1 MPLHIGC
8 GGFFVCKCKIQCIMK
23 SKHFLE
29 ESMKLFDVAKERADN
44 QVFNRRFDKAL
55 NALKKY
61 ENMTE
66 YETDAFRFAA
76 QNAAVVK
83 MRFDEAKTRI
93 MHMEIRSLVYAW
105 AKEMA
110 KDGKEHQ
117 TRETIL
123 SEIDQFDESAM
134 LTPGEFFSLSSVVI
148 IECANIFVDALTRT
162 IYIQKAMIEAEQWMG
177 KDVRIPADFDP
188 IFFLEHALK
197 LSSEKGDLK
206 KRGEIIDYIHSIGK
220 SETEIIKVACDE
232 ISSLL
237 LRLTNA
243 VSLMHTVIDIDWPN
257 AYQKISHIEKTLSED
272 PAGIYPVMDEESK
285 SAIRREIEAIHQYTH
300 TPQRHIASTALKLS
314 KDEKN
319 GITQIIYTDE
329 GRRKLLN
336 EINADNVKL
345 PKMIPDPNG
354 YGMMTSVIL
363 SLIILIIGVS
373 ICISPL
379 FLLFLFPCLFS
390 LSEDVVR
397 RISLKCVSTR
407 PLLSLNSDKILDE
420 QRTLVVIPALVAT
433 QKSVENALSNLAS
446 YGVHEEDENIDFLLL
461 GDFKDCREAE
471 QESDGAIIRDMQK
484 GIDALNAKSK
494 RRKYFFLIR
503 SRTYN
508 ESDQIYMG
516 YERKRGALMALNQ
529 LLLGYGNRFMNEAG
543 DASMMVNRYRYV
555 LTVDMDTKILPGT
568 IRKMIATIAH
578 PLNDHYAVLQPRMEN
593 TGLVKQNL
601 FSSWMAGYGGT
612 DHYDVCASDFYQDLT
627 GEGLFSGKGI
637 YNIQAFYEK
646 TAEAFQENT
655 ILSHDMIEGI
665 LSKAGYCGNIVMYE
679 SFPETT
685 GSFYKRLDRWTRGD
699 WQLIHYLFGRLP
711 LSALGRWKI
720 IGNLLRSLKAASL
733 LTSVVLSVWCN
744 HIGLLTAL
752 MAFHFLP
759 VLLNGAGAVKPCV
772 LNLMLLPFT
781 AYTEI
786 KAALTA
792 LVRLYITKR
801 RRLEW
806 VTAAE
811 SEKTG
816 KTINYPGI
824 IASILLL
831 PGLFSGAMWLPTAIL
846 GLIFTIGKDFVDSF
860 DRLFRSEAMQACD
873 YTYLTDLSRRMWRYF
888 EKYVPL
894 TGSGFPPDNVQVDPP
909 IGEQARTSP
918 TNIGMYLISLIGAS
932 EMGLIEENELIT
944 RVKQMLF
951 SIQQLETWNGLPY
964 NWYDIH
970 TLVPSNP
977 KYVSSVDAGN
987 LMAAYVVVRNYF
999 QKNNPSLSD
1008 EFDQLIRKMDIE
1020 KLYNPRRKLF
1030 RIGVDVHNNRLSAS
1044 HYDLFSSEARIL
1056 SYTAMAEKGISV
1068 SHWKQLARPFFFHKG
1083 KSALY
1088 SWSGTMFEY
1097 MMPNLLMPSAC
1108 GSLMRNSMQSAIALQ
1123 IKKMRE
1129 GIWGITEAGY
1139 AAFDQM
1145 LNYQYRAFGIKE
1157 LALSGEANETV
1168 YAPYGV
1174 LIALE
1179 YAFFK
1184 GMDSLK
1190 NMQEAGMKGEYGFY
1204 EAIDF
1209 SKENKPRIVYSYMS
1223 HHQGMGFI
1231 AICNLLTDN
1240 ALKKHFL
1247 NHPNEQA
1254 LTPLLNEKPFL
1265 SPIFRRIFK
1274 KPMREQFKKEEV
1286 LSGKD
1291 EYARYASAGHP
1302 EGHLLFSSNTLAYFE
1317 STGRSFMK
1325 RDGIYANYFDHDASD
1340 QNSSILP
1347 EIYDESGMAKI
1358 VRCQFDT
1365 SCAEYDY
1372 RTKTGKYKAVCTIN
1386 PAGGEL
1392 LIKVTA
1398 KNETDSETE
1407 VKIRHAFRLSLTT
1420 EDLNYAHIV
1429 FSDLFVKTDRVKN
1442 LGLEHARKN
1451 RDTLNDSDFLYHLT
1465 NSKNGVLDDDEKTH
1479 GKYSALTQK
1488 ITLLPGDKKEMFFSV
1503 SIEKEKRT
1511 EFEELNHAS
1520 FERAKT
1526 LLLGQMNAQI
1536 QFCGLS
1542 ASEYRSYDKK
1552 TVNLFSLKPSNGK
1565 GALPKSALWPLG
1577 LSGEGNI
1584 LLVKLKSSGDL
1595 VYLRK
1600 AVRMHKLLRFANLA
1614 STLVILKIRETE
1626 YFTPL
1631 KDAAMNHLLSG
1642 HLADDIGKEGGAMI
1656 LDAEDLDSQLIR
1668 ALEAMDVFRDPI
1680 NPPVSDQKETDCRN
1694 FKTISTFDQDALVG
1708 YNGFGGFLKDGN
1720 AYQINVSDAKKPP
1733 RRWSNFLVNAIFG
1746 AIVNDLGISSIYYK
1760 NSRMERITAF
1770 DNNLDNPKPSI
1781 EMEILYNG
1789 RKLSLFPGMHP
1800 KGHYTVIHDT
1810 GISTYSVKTEEIC
1823 LNTTVCV
1830 HPYKAILSI
1839 SVLLENTLDRDM
1851 LLTIRTCVGFLIGID
1866 DRDLKFTNLCS
1877 DEKCTTAHGCAG
1889 FTACAGWT
1897 GDEAKEGGM
1906 QAPILLKPHEKRVIS
1921 FFVSAADTDMEARSL
1936 FHEANAKQIKL
1947 LCKTHWQ
1954 ERMSAITISTD
1965 NPLRDKLAN
1974 GFMKYQTIAS
1984 RYFARFGPYQPGGA
1998 FGMRDQLQDLLSI
2011 MYFDKALTKEHILLA
2026 ASRQFERGD
2035 ALHWWHMPAS
2045 GVRTRITDDVLFL
2058 ALVAVKYAEDT
2069 GDTQILSQ
2077 KIPYLKNQEIPE
2089 GMTELYASFEGT
2101 DYAETLYEHIMKAFR
2116 YSGRKGPH
2124 GLLLMGSGDWND
2136 GMNRVGKDGIGESV
2150 WLSMFW
2156 IYAANAFKRYANKED
2171 KRYLEETSESIR
2183 TAIEKHAWD
2192 GEWYLRAFC
2201 DDGKKLGS
2209 SENEECKIDLIAQA
2223 WAVLSGLDRKR
2234 AETAI
2239 KSVERYL
2246 IDEGTGIVRL
2256 LYPPFTGK
2264 CGNPGYIA
2272 AYPPGTRENGG
2283 QYTHAVAWLAKAY
2296 AELGNAEKAWEIFD
2310 MLLPVGR
2317 TVDFKNT
2324 SKSAG
2329 EPYVISADISD
2340 RSDAKGECGW
2350 TWYTGAAAW
2359 ATRVLYEDLLG
2370 LEIRG
2375 DRVRM
2380 KPLLTEKIDE
2390 VKITIQNGSAEYVL
2404 IGKRGTST
2412 KDEFI
2417 KMIDDGIVH
2426 KHYFPPRN

>member
-1 MPLHIGC
+1 
-8 GGFFVCKCKIQCIMK
+8 
-23 SKHFLE
+23 
-29 ESMKLFDVAKERADN
+29 MKLFDNAKERADN
-44 QVFNRRFDKAL
+44 RVFNRRFYKAL
-55 NALKKY
+55 SALKEY

-66 YETDAFRFAA
+66 YETDAFRFVA
-76 QNAAVVK
+76 QNASVVK
-83 MRFDEAKTRI
+83 MRFDEAKKRI
-93 MHMEIRSLVYAW
+93 MRMEIRPLVFAW
-105 AKEMA
+105 AKELT

-117 TRETIL
+117 MRETVL
-123 SEIDQFDESAM
+123 SQIDQFDESAM
-134 LTPGEFFSLSSVVI
+134 LTPGEFFSLSSVII
-148 IECANIFVDALTRT
+148 IECAKIFVDALTRT
-162 IYIQKAMIEAEQWMG
+162 IYIQKAMIEAEQWME
-177 KDVRIPADFDP
+177 KDARIPADFDP

-206 KRGEIIDYIHSIGK
+206 KRGEIIDCIHSIGK
-220 SETEIIKVACDE
+220 NEAEIIKVACDE
-232 ISSLL
+232 ISNLL

-243 VSLMHTVIDIDWPN
+243 VSLMHTVIDIDWAN
-257 AYQKISHIEKTLSED
+257 AYQKISHIEKTLSQD
-272 PAGIYPVMDEESK
+272 PSGIYPEMDEESK
-285 SAIRREIEAIHQYTH
+285 SAIRREIEVIHRCTH
-300 TPQRHIASTALKLS
+300 SPQRHIASSALKLS

-336 EINADNVKL
+336 EINADNAKL
-345 PKMIPDPNG
+345 PKMIPDPKG
-354 YGMMTSVIL
+354 YGIMTSVIFA
-363 SLIILIIGVS
+363 LIILVIGVS
-373 ICISPL
+373 ICVSPL
-379 FLLFLFPCLFS
+379 FVFFLFPCLFA
-390 LSEDVVR
+390 LSEEVVR
-397 RISLKCVSTR
+397 RISRKCVSTR
-407 PLLSLNSDKILDE
+407 PLLSLNSDCILDK
-420 QRTLVVIPALVAT
+420 QRTLVVIPALLAT
-433 QKSVENALSNLAS
+433 QKSVESALFNLAS
-446 YGVHEEDENIDFLLL
+446 YGMHEKSENIDFLLL
-461 GDFKDCREAE
+461 GDFKDSREAE
-471 QESDGAIIRDMQK
+471 QESDGMIIRDMQK
-484 GIDALNAKSK
+484 GIDALNAKST

-503 SRTYN
+503 NRTYN
-508 ESDQIYMG
+508 QTDQIYMG

-529 LLLGYGNRFMNEAG
+529 LLLGYGNRFMSEAS
-543 DASMMVNRYRYV
+543 DASMLVNRYRYV
-555 LTVDMDTKILPGT
+555 LTVDTDTKILPGT

-593 TGLVKQNL
+593 AGLVKPNL
-601 FSSWMAGYGGT
+601 FSSWMAGFGGT

-637 YNIQAFYEK
+637 YNIQTFYEK

-679 SFPETT
+679 SFPETI

-733 LTSVVLSVWCN
+733 LTSILLSVWCN
-744 HIGLLTAL
+744 HIGLFAAL

-759 VLLNGAGAVKPCV
+759 VLLNGSGAVKPCV

-811 SEKTG
+811 NEKTG

-824 IASILLL
+824 TASILLL
-831 PGLFSGAMWLPTAIL
+831 PGLFSSSMWLPSAIL
-846 GLIFTIGKDFVDSF
+846 GLIFAIGKDFVDSF
-860 DRLFRSEAMQACD
+860 DRLFRSEAMQASD

-888 EKYVPL
+888 EKHVPL
-894 TGSGFPPDNVQVDPP
+894 TGSGFPPDNVQIDPP

-918 TNIGMYLISLIGAS
+918 TNIGMYLISLVAAG

-944 RVKQMLF
+944 RVKQTLS

-970 TLVPSNP
+970 TLAPSNP

-999 QKNNPSLSD
+999 QKNHPSLSN
-1008 EFDQLIRKMDIE
+1008 EFDQLIQKMDIE

-1030 RIGVDVHNNRLSAS
+1030 RIGVDVQNNRLSAS
-1044 HYDLFSSEARIL
+1044 HYDLLSSEARIL
-1056 SYTAMAEKGISV
+1056 SFTAMAEKGIAV

-1123 IKKMRE
+1123 TKKTRE

-1157 LALSGEANETV
+1157 LALSGEASETV

-1231 AICNLLTDN
+1231 AICNLLTGN

-1265 SPIFRRIFK
+1265 TPLYRRIFK
-1274 KPMREQFKKEEV
+1274 KPAREQFKKEEA

-1291 EYARYASAGHP
+1291 EYSRYASSSYP

-1317 STGRSFMK
+1317 STGRSFIK

-1347 EIYDESGMAKI
+1347 EIHDESGKAKI

-1372 RTKTGKYKAVCTIN
+1372 RTKIGKYKAVCTIN

-1398 KNETDSETE
+1398 KNETDKETE
-1407 VKIRHAFRLSLTT
+1407 VKIRHAFRLSLNTQ
-1420 EDLNYAHIV
+1420 DLNYAHIV
-1429 FSDLFVKTDRVKN
+1429 FSDLFVKTECVKS
-1442 LGLEHARKN
+1442 LGLEHARRN
-1451 RDTLNDSDFLYHLT
+1451 RDTLKYSDFLYHLT
-1465 NSKNGVLDDDEKTH
+1465 DSENGVLNEHGKTH
-1479 GKYSALTQK
+1479 GKYSVLTRK
-1488 ITLLPGDKKEMFFSV
+1488 ITLSPGDKKEMFFSV

-1511 EFEELNHAS
+1511 KFEELNHAS
-1520 FERAKT
+1520 FERAKM

-1542 ASEYRSYDKK
+1542 ASEYRLYDKK
-1552 TVNLFSLKPSNGK
+1552 TANLFSLKASKGE

-1584 LLVKLKSSGDL
+1584 LLVKLKSAGDL
-1595 VYLRK
+1595 VSLRK
-1600 AVRMHKLLRFANLA
+1600 AVRMHKLLRFANLT

-1642 HLADDIGKEGGAMI
+1642 HLADGLGKEGGAMI
-1656 LDAEDLDSQLIR
+1656 LDAEDLNSQLIR
-1668 ALEAMDVFRDPI
+1668 AIESMDVFRDRI
-1680 NPPVSDQKETDCRN
+1680 NPLLSDQKEAACSN
-1694 FKTISTFDQDALVG
+1694 SKMISAFDQNALIG
-1708 YNGFGGFLKDGN
+1708 YNGYGGFLKNGN
-1720 AYQINVSDAKKPP
+1720 AYQINVSDTRKPP
-1733 RRWSNFLVNAIFG
+1733 RRWSNFLVNDAFG

-1760 NSRMERITAF
+1760 NSRMGRITAF
-1770 DNNLDNPKPSI
+1770 DNNLDEPKQSI
-1781 EMEILYNG
+1781 EMEMIYNG
-1789 RKLSLFPGMHP
+1789 RKLSLFPGTSP

-1810 GISTYSVKTEEIC
+1810 GLSTYSVKTEAIC
-1823 LNTTVCV
+1823 SDTTVCV

-1839 SVLLENTLDRDM
+1839 SVLLENTQDSDM
-1851 LLTIRTCVGFLIGID
+1851 PLTVKACVGFLMGID
-1866 DRDLKFTNLCS
+1866 DRDLKFTNLYS
-1877 DEKCTTAHGCAG
+1877 DEKCTIAYGCAG
-1889 FTACAGWT
+1889 FAACAGWT

-1906 QAPILLKPHEKRVIS
+1906 QASVLLKPHEKRIIS
-1921 FFVSAADTDMEARSL
+1921 FFVSAADTDMEAKSL
-1936 FHEANAKQIKL
+1936 FHEANAAETNL

-1954 ERMSAITISTD
+1954 KRMSAITISSG

-2011 MYFDKALTKEHILLA
+2011 MYFDKALAKEHILLA

-2035 ALHWWHMPAS
+2035 ALHWWHIPAS

-2058 ALVAVKYAEDT
+2058 ALVAVKYAEET

-2077 KIPYLKNQEIPE
+2077 KIPYLKNMEIPE
-2089 GMTELYASFEGT
+2089 GETELYASFEET

-2124 GLLLMGSGDWND
+2124 RLLLMGSGDWND
-2136 GMNRVGKDGIGESV
+2136 GMNRVRGESV
-2150 WLSMFW
+2150 WLAMF
-2156 IYAANAFKRYANKED
+2156 YAVTLHHFAQYADEAARAEIED
-2171 KRYLEETSESIR
+2171 VRARLLESIER
-2183 TAIEKHAWD
+2183 SGWD
-2192 GEWYLRAFC
+2192 GSWYLRAFFE
-2201 DDGKKLGS
+2201 DGAPLGS
-2209 SENEECKIDLIAQA
+2209 ATSPECRIDSLSQSWAVFALGATERTAQA
-2223 WAVLSGLDRKR
+2223 VDQAWQQLFDPRLSLMK
-2234 AETAI
+2234 
-2239 KSVERYL
+2239 
-2246 IDEGTGIVRL
+2246 L
-2256 LYPPFTGK
+2256 LTPPFDGRLDA
-2264 CGNPGYIA
+2264 GYIGG
-2272 AYPPGTRENGG
+2272 YLPGIRENGG
-2283 QYTHAVAWLAKAY
+2283 QYTHAAAWMVWALCELGWIDRAWALVRALNPIHHGDSSERYRLEPYALAGDVYSHPQQLGRGGWSFYTGSAAWLY
-2296 AELGNAEKAWEIFD
+2296 TIVLEK
-2310 MLLPVGR
+2310 
-2317 TVDFKNT
+2317 
-2324 SKSAG
+2324 
-2329 EPYVISADISD
+2329 
-2340 RSDAKGECGW
+2340 
-2350 TWYTGAAAW
+2350 
-2359 ATRVLYEDLLG
+2359 LLG
-2370 LEIRG
+2370 FEKRG
-2375 DRVRM
+2375 DQVRLRPMVPPEWDGFTLTLQWGSSTWHFHAGRDEPAFTCDGQRVDGGWVT
-2380 KPLLTEKIDE
+2380 L
-2390 VKITIQNGSAEYVL
+2390 Q
-2404 IGKRGTST
+2404 
-2412 KDEFI
+2412 
-2417 KMIDDGIVH
+2417 DDGRIHQVRT
-2426 KHYFPPRN
+2426 PLR